1 MLSFQNQTL
10 EETRDIER
18 VLEILVKLPRPT
30 KNVLERPRDVARG
43 GGVHEILELQD
54 KILRDPSY
62 G

>member
-1 MLSFQNQTL
+1 L